1 MIRRVYWRLIAK
13 GSKDMINISRHW
25 VKIKVS
31 SWLIETIHY
40 QYRKKVPLNVGIKKK
55 KKEVSSLLIMI
66 EKIFSRPKSRTE
78 KTFFKGSCKF
88 DFMKKLSVISN
99 ISCKKQ
105 SNLLLHLWLGA
116 VIQGQCLLRLRI
128 NSLLKTKIWKNCRR
142 WAQLY

>member
-1 MIRRVYWRLIAK
+1 MSEL
-13 GSKDMINISRHW
+13 
-25 VKIKVS
+25 
-31 SWLIETIHY
+31 
-40 QYRKKVPLNVGIKKK
+40 KKK
-55 KKEVSSLLIMI
+55 KKVEINSLLIMT

-116 VIQGQCLLRLRI
+116 VIQGQYLLRLRI
-128 NSLLKTKIWKNCRR
+128 NSVAINKDLGKFPGVSTVVLDEDENLL
-142 WAQLY
+142 

>member
-1 MIRRVYWRLIAK
+1 MIAK
-13 GSKDMINISRHW
+13 GSKDMMNITRQ

-116 VIQGQCLLRLRI
+116 VIQGQYLLRLRI
-128 NSLLKTKIWKNCRR
+128 NSVAINKDLEKLPGVSTVVLDKDENLL
-142 WAQLY
+142 

>member
-1 MIRRVYWRLIAK
+1 MIAK
-13 GSKDMINISRHW
+13 GLKDMINITRQ

-31 SWLIETIHY
+31 SWLIETSHY
-40 QYRKKVPLNVGIKKK
+40 KYRKKVPLNVGIIIIKKV
-55 KKEVSSLLIMI
+55 EISSLLIMTQR
-66 EKIFSRPKSRTE
+66 IFSRPKSRTE

-116 VIQGQCLLRLRI
+116 VIQ
-128 NSLLKTKIWKNCRR
+128 N
-142 WAQLY
+142 